1 MSSMPGTWCLP
12 RFGLSFH
19 SHTAK
24 LDRPACA
31 FFFLPDEPAGAA
43 PSSPEESGNRILCFS
58 SASGVLAFLLLSW
71 ALPAVFQWAVL
82 QTLSPFLAAKHCTR
96 WPQAPGS
103 SGRCDTKS
111 QLETEHFFFLKV
123 RTGSCGRFRHLHDG
137 PCAQT
142 CKNVTS
148 RTYRMAQC
156 LNRKR
161 THFYLYGI
169 LTLVFPDISWW
180 LYVAIMMTRSRTELS
195 YVFYNCN

>member
-24 LDRPACA
+24 LDRSACA

-111 QLETEHFFFLKV
+111 QLETEHFFLKSEDRELWQIQAPAWWSLCSNV
-123 RTGSCGRFRHLHDG
+123 QKCDKQNLQNGPMFKQKKNTLLFVWYSNISFPWHLLVTLRGYNDDQELDRTFIC
-137 PCAQT
+137 
-142 CKNVTS
+142 
-148 RTYRMAQC
+148 
-156 LNRKR
+156 
-161 THFYLYGI
+161 I
-169 LTLVFPDISWW
+169 L
-180 LYVAIMMTRSRTELS
+180 
-195 YVFYNCN
+195 

>member
-111 QLETEHFFFLKV
+111 QLETEHFFFKKWGQGVVADSGTCMMVPVLK
-123 RTGSCGRFRHLHDG
+123 RAKMWQAELTEW
-137 PCAQT
+137 P
-142 CKNVTS
+142 NV
-148 RTYRMAQC
+148 
-156 LNRKR
+156 
-161 THFYLYGI
+161 
-169 LTLVFPDISWW
+169 
-180 LYVAIMMTRSRTELS
+180 
-195 YVFYNCN
+195 